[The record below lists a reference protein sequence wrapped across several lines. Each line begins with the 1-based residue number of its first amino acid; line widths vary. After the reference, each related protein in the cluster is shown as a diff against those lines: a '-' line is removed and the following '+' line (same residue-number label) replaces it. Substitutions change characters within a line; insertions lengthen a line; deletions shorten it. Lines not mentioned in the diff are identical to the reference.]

1 MRYGLNF
8 QSQPVETDSE
18 SEIFGHDDRLVTNT
32 LQIPFRFVCC
42 LAFEVVNPS
51 NGNRF
56 AVRGSGTLIGE
67 RHVLTCAHNVL
78 NDYSNRSLP
87 IRYIRSTNMLV
98 APARNDRD
106 LPGNVSAVRTAR
118 VAPQWQ
124 AAANKQA
131 ANGNTLH
138 VFGPVQADFA
148 LLTLDTPLGSRFP
161 LAPVTMQL
169 PAPPLGWWGHPRFG
183 GNTRIRAYDAA
194 LLQRLRY
201 QNVTVNLSGYPINKC
216 RDRPA
221 FRAATSAELAACTGH
236 IPGMPEW
243 RDQGSTQWFSTGRL
257 IEPAQSPGLMTF
269 DAYSAQGHSGGPV
282 WLNWQGYR
290 NLVAVHTGGFPR
302 PTAPFDIIANE
313 GVRIT
318 APLLQQLRAWM
329 RVDRV
334 PAWIL
339 KWSRRP
345 RQSKRVPP
353 RNED

>member
-1 MRYGLNF
+1 M
-8 QSQPVETDSE
+8 
-18 SEIFGHDDRLVTNT
+18 
-32 LQIPFRFVCC
+32 
-42 LAFEVVNPS
+42 NPS

-87 IRYIRSTNMLV
+87 IRYIRSTNTLV

-118 VAPQWQ
+118 VAPERQ

-183 GNTRIRAYDAA
+183 RQHA
-194 LLQRLRY
+194 
-201 QNVTVNLSGYPINKC
+201 
-216 RDRPA
+216 
-221 FRAATSAELAACTGH
+221 H
-236 IPGMPEW
+236 
-243 RDQGSTQWFSTGRL
+243 QGL
-257 IEPAQSPGLMTF
+257 
-269 DAYSAQGHSGGPV
+269 
-282 WLNWQGYR
+282 
-290 NLVAVHTGGFPR
+290 
-302 PTAPFDIIANE
+302 
-313 GVRIT
+313 
-318 APLLQQLRAWM
+318 
-329 RVDRV
+329 
-334 PAWIL
+334 
-339 KWSRRP
+339 
-345 RQSKRVPP
+345 
-353 RNED
+353 